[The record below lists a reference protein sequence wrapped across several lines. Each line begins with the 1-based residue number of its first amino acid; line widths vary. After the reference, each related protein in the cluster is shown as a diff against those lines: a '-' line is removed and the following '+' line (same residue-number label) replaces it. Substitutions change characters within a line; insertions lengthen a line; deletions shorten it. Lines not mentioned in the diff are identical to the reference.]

1 MNNNNYFEGEVDKW
15 LSLIIEWLKWFLF
28 CVFDVSLQLPEPST
42 VIPREKPVG
51 ASTQYQAW

>member
-1 MNNNNYFEGEVDKW
+1 MIV
-15 LSLIIEWLKWFLF
+15 LIIIEWLKWFLF

-51 ASTQYQAW
+51 ATTQYQAW